1 MIWRIK
7 NATVQLKKQAR
18 EKQIIYGGFY
28 YYTQDQ
34 LITSVSGLVK
44 IKTCTD
50 LKICLRKAFGVFEK
64 LKRKVKILAQ
74 RRVIRLCLIN
84 QISY

>member
-44 IKTCTD
+44 IKTCTG
-50 LKICLRKAFGVFEK
+50 LKICLRKVFGVFEK

-74 RRVIRLCLIN
+74 RRVIRLCLII